1 MIKFVERSLQLF
13 KKFLLLLRKSKA
25 RYCVHMS

>member
-13 KKFLLLLRKSKA
+13 KKFLPLLRNSKSH
-25 RYCVHMS
+25 YCVHMS

>member
-13 KKFLLLLRKSKA
+13 KKFLPLVWNSKA
-25 RYCVHMS
+25 HYCVHMS